1 MNFKNKFA
9 RFMYGRYGIDE
20 LYSFFLLVYVLFV
33 KLNIFLKSKYI
44 IIIEILILFIMFY
57 RVFSKKIYKRSNE
70 NKLYLKLKNNI
81 LRPFR
86 NIKRNIKDKDN
97 IYKKCSKCKRILKLS
112 RPYKSGIKHV
122 KCPKCGK
129 RLSVIVFKKQKVEI
143 IRNK

>member
-1 MNFKNKFA
+1 
-9 RFMYGRYGIDE
+9 
-20 LYSFFLLVYVLFV
+20 
-33 KLNIFLKSKYI
+33 
-44 IIIEILILFIMFY
+44 MFY

-129 RLSVIVFKKQKVEI
+129 RFSVIVFKKQKVEI